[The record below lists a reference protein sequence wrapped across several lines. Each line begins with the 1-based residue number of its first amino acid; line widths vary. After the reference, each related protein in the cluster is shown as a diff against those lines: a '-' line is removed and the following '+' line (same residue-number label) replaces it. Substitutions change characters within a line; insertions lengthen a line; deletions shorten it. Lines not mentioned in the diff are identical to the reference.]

1 MNRIVFSVMLIFLF
15 LICSLPKAQAFVTY
29 RVGDEI
35 TGRSYNDVWKKW
47 VDKKF
52 SISIAVDDYYD
63 EYILFEGETWLN
75 TTTVI
80 FKNTTATRLKLLKAV
95 QKAIKWSN
103 IARKNHA
110 DTSKSLGC
118 FVGYLGKYGEKNYMC
133 LEFFSARGGEQ
144 TNLIITMMDCNN
156 QFIKTTIYFDELA
169 MKKMLIT
176 IEKIEGKFE
185 EARKNVKKSRELF
198 K

>member
-1 MNRIVFSVMLIFLF
+1 MMKSQVEAI
-15 LICSLPKAQAFVTY
+15 
-29 RVGDEI
+29 
-35 TGRSYNDVWKKW
+35 NDVWKKW

-52 SISIAVDDYYD
+52 SVSIAVDDYYD

-176 IEKIEGKFE
+176 IKKIEGKFE